1 MDPNDI
7 LSDKNGLTPK
17 LRVEYFMSNK
27 TDRIQK
33 KVNTWLE
40 EKSYTIEIIKITPFM
55 SYAGKEGYMIGS
67 MIEYIEWVEEETDE
81 LDNDSTDPIMD
92 PLADPLLVF

>member
-1 MDPNDI
+1 MDEF
-7 LSDKNGLTPK
+7 KEREGLTPHI
-17 LRVEYFMSNK
+17 RTAWFISNK

-33 KVNTWLE
+33 KINAWLSE
-40 EKSYTIEIIKITPFM
+40 HESIRIDVYKITPFM